1 MATYKKGFKK
11 QNTEMLLLKTI
22 VVVIVSVILLVAI
35 AFVYNAVTK
44 WQDYKSYDQVENYAD
59 VFQMKDD
66 ADVEL
71 GDYVIY
77 VYSDTCLSCKENKND
92 ILRLGNKLDEN
103 IFFLLNSATLTTKD
117 SENNTLPAYTS
128 FLETIGKDQIPTPML
143 VVVVNGN
150 FEEIHVGPTAV
161 INTLTSIEEG
171 TYEPFNE

>member
-71 GDYVIY
+71 GNYVIY
-77 VYSDTCLSCKENKND
+77 VYSDTCLTCKENKND

-103 IFFLLNSATLTTKD
+103 VFFLLNSSTLTTRD
-117 SENNTLPAYTS
+117 TENNTLPAYTS

>member
-71 GDYVIY
+71 GNYVIY
-77 VYSDTCLSCKENKND
+77 VYSDTCLTCKENKND

>member
-11 QNTEMLLLKTI
+11 QNTEMVLLKTI

-35 AFVYNAVTK
+35 AFLYNTVTR

-66 ADVEL
+66 AEVEL

-103 IFFLLNSATLTTKD
+103 VFFLLNSSTLATSD
-117 SENNTLPAYTS
+117 SENNKLPAYTS
-128 FLETIGKDQIPTPML
+128 FLETIGRDPIPTPML

>member
-22 VVVIVSVILLVAI
+22 VVIIVSVILVVAI
-35 AFVYNAVTK
+35 AFVYDAFTK
-44 WQDYKSYDQVENYAD
+44 WQDYKSYDQVESYAE
-59 VFQMKDD
+59 VFQLKDD
-66 ADVEL
+66 AEVEL

-77 VYSDTCLSCKENKND
+77 VYSDTCISCKENKND
-92 ILRLGNKLDEN
+92 ILKLGNKLDEN
-103 IFFLLNSATLTTKD
+103 MFFLLNSSTLTTTD
-117 SENNTLPAYTS
+117 SQNQTLPAYTS
-128 FLETIGKDQIPTPML
+128 FLETINKTSIPTPML

-161 INTLTSIEEG
+161 INTLTSIKEG